1 MSGNPSIED
10 RDELDRRVRA
20 IRWDDKA
27 VEFGSPQRCRVAAM
41 MVESGLVGGRLRRVF
56 PSRDQWEAMT
66 EYTTTKI
73 AEKIIGVGLG
83 SKTGQWNWDGLWN
96 PREESSFS
104 GWVRQ
109 LAYTVARTNARR
121 VLHSAHELSASRFED
136 EDGYNPVWDDKASTP
151 LNAGTETGGPFDTV
165 PGLTVPRPIGAD
177 RRLLTRI
184 LTDSGAEAM
193 ADRARTMGWWH
204 RTLDGLD
211 AGVCAALLL
220 QPVSRRLK
228 GVLPRM
234 LPDMADVAGLYEA
247 TQMSSDPR
255 DVAPLRRAVAREARR
270 LGCVEWDVWC
280 RLGTAAWR
288 HARSSPCTHLR
299 ARCSPGPRP
308 L

>member
-56 PSRDQWEAMT
+56 PSHDQWEAMT

-121 VLHSAHELSASRFED
+121 VLHSAHEMSASRFED

-151 LNAGTETGGPFDTV
+151 LNAGAETGGPFDTV

-184 LTDSGAEAM
+184 LTDSGADAM
-193 ADRARTMGWWH
+193 AERARTMGWWH

-211 AGVCAALLL
+211 SGVCAALLL

-280 RLGTAAWR
+280 RLGTAA
-288 HARSSPCTHLR
+288 ARL
-299 ARCSPGPRP
+299 AVG
-308 L
+308 